1 MNRTFHYRAV
11 AALLTVS
18 TLLTGFASAQIVKPI
33 PASKAYVD
41 SEIAEEAAARIA
53 ADATKQPLDSDL
65 TALAGFTLTANT
77 FPARSSSGAVAAK
90 SITDTALAFVA
101 SPTSANFASAITDE
115 VGSGSALLGDQA
127 VSTTSNARFAQL
139 GVGTTASAYT
149 FDVFGGDIR
158 LSQGGGARTM
168 IIDNQGMSFNTIA
181 TIGGTW
187 SGAGMLEVVGSSG
200 APSRNGVYFR
210 GAASQSGDAFLYRS
224 SSSVDLAR
232 IKSDG
237 GGYFAGPV
245 DFAGAVLTG
254 DAANILAQ
262 RNGTNSQESRI
273 YNTYTSSTNHERGI
287 LKWDANVFKIGTEKG
302 SGGGTARDL
311 ALVTDGTTRFTLGA
325 TTGTGTFTG
334 TVVSPTFQGTGTDI
348 ILKDGLGNQ
357 AFRSVNATTW
367 TDALA
372 TQYFQVGTSGGAGAF
387 TSQNG
392 TNFSRLAVFA
402 EKFQVTS
409 GARTTSPVPVD
420 RFEVISNSDVK
431 VFSVTNAG
439 NVSAAGDLI
448 ANAAGKGLRLK
459 SGTGQRAG
467 NATLVAGTVTV
478 SNTTVTANTLVHLTR
493 KTAGGTIGEATY
505 TLSAG
510 NSFTITSDSA
520 SDTSTFTYLLT
531 ELD

>member
-1 MNRTFHYRAV
+1 MNRTFHYRAL

-33 PASKAYVD
+33 PATKAYVD

-101 SPTSANFASAITDE
+101 SPTSANLAAAITDE
-115 VGSGSALLGDQA
+115 LGSGSALFGDQA

-149 FDVFGGDIR
+149 FDVLGGDIR

-168 IIDNQGMSFNTIA
+168 LIDNQGMSFNTIA

-187 SGAGMLEVVGSSG
+187 SGAGMLEVVGSGG

-210 GAASQSGDAFLYRS
+210 GAASQTGDAFLYRS

-254 DAANILAQ
+254 DAANIIAQ
-262 RNGTNSQESRI
+262 RNGTNAQESRI

-287 LKWDANVFKIGTEKG
+287 LKWDANVFKVGTEKG
-302 SGGGTARDL
+302 TGGGTARNL
-311 ALVTDGTTRFTLGA
+311 ALVTDGTPRLTIGA
-325 TTGTGTFTG
+325 T
-334 TVVSPTFQGTGTDI
+334 
-348 ILKDGLGNQ
+348 DG
-357 AFRSVNATTW
+357 NATFAASVLSGAGVRVPADNTFYW
-367 TDALA
+367 DNRARLYSPADGVISLMNKDTNGFTRLTFGPATSSFLALEISGTQFQDRLADGSAFAARQSLYQRFGAGSPEGVVTAPIGAIYSRTD
-372 TQYFQVGTSGGAGAF
+372 GGAG
-387 TSQNG
+387 TS
-392 TNFSRLAVFA
+392 LY
-402 EKFQVTS
+402 
-409 GARTTSPVPVD
+409 
-420 RFEVISNSDVK
+420 VK
-431 VFSVTNAG
+431 E
-439 NVSAAGDLI
+439 
-448 ANAAGKGLRLK
+448 
-459 SGTGQRAG
+459 SGTGNTG
-467 NATLVAGTVTV
+467 WVA
-478 SNTTVTANTLVHLTR
+478 
-493 KTAGGTIGEATY
+493 K
-505 TLSAG
+505 
-510 NSFTITSDSA
+510 
-520 SDTSTFTYLLT
+520 
-531 ELD
+531 